1 MKKLETNE
9 RGLVIDAKV
18 VQTGGETKINNDVE
32 IKDITPAE
40 LLSGITAIILSVL
53 ESVDKSKQELLLRI
67 LAKTLL
73 ELPLEEATR
82 NAKKETVDKTK
93 LS

>member
-1 MKKLETNE
+1 MKTLETNE

-18 VQTGGETKINNDVE
+18 VQTDNGTQVNSDVE
-32 IKDITPAE
+32 IKDITHAE
-40 LLSGITAIILSVL
+40 LLACITAIILSVL

-73 ELPLEEATR
+73 ELPLDEATR
-82 NAKKETVDKTK
+82 NATKEAVDKTK

>member
-1 MKKLETNE
+1 MKTLETNE
-9 RGLVIDAKV
+9 RGLIIDAKV
-18 VQTGGETKINNDVE
+18 VQTDNETKVNSDVE

-73 ELPLEEATR
+73 ELPLEEATK
-82 NAKKETVDKTK
+82 NAKRETVDKTK

>member
-9 RGLVIDAKV
+9 CGLVIDAKV
-18 VQTGGETKINNDVE
+18 IQKEDETHVNSDVE

-40 LLSGITAIILSVL
+40 LLSGITAVVLSVL

-67 LAKTLL
+67 LGKTLL
-73 ELPLEEATR
+73 ELPLDEATK
-82 NAKKETVDKTK
+82 NAKREEVDKTK